1 MIVECEKCHTKFRLD
16 NKLLKETGSKVRC
29 SVCNHKFLVFGPKTE
44 QEVSEEPAVAP
55 LKDALKGGPISDLD
69 KTLVADVIEAV
80 GKEPAEKEKVSDVE
94 KTIVWNGPQEDEIEP
109 VSFEDISQLDSGI
122 IRAEAPDIKKAMDRA
137 TKVEEKIRA
146 KQERKKAAEIEEEK
160 RPVPPKPAVKKGRRP
175 GLLMSILLLI
185 LLIVAG
191 ASALVF
197 FMPELLPESIPF
209 LKRPTKEQVLDTG
222 TKRLSFKDLEGT
234 FVDSSTA
241 GKLFVVTGSV
251 INNYPDKR
259 SFIRV
264 RSNILDSKGRV
275 AKSKIVYAGNP
286 ISNNDL
292 QTLSMEE
299 IDKRLMNRA
308 GRNNINMN
316 IAPNDSVLFMIVLNN
331 LPEDVSEFTVE
342 AISSSP
348 AKR

>member
-16 NKLLKETGSKVRC
+16 DTLLKETGSKVRC
-29 SVCNHKFLVFGPKTE
+29 SVCNHKFLVYSPKAEKEASAEPVAVPPKETPK
-44 QEVSEEPAVAP
+44 EELA
-55 LKDALKGGPISDLD
+55 SDFD
-69 KTLVADVIEAV
+69 KTLVADVIEGV
-80 GKEPAEKEKVSDVE
+80 GEAPSEEEASDFDQTLVGM
-94 KTIVWNGPQEDEIEP
+94 GPQEDEIEP
-109 VSFEDISQLDSGI
+109 VSFEDISQIDSGI

-137 TKVEEKIRA
+137 TKVEKEIIAKEEQEK
-146 KQERKKAAEIEEEK
+146 EEEVREVRQPVLPTPIIKK
-160 RPVPPKPAVKKGRRP
+160 RRRP
-175 GLLMSILLLI
+175 GLLMSVLILVLLL
-185 LLIVAG
+185 VG
-191 ASALVF
+191 ASSALVF

-209 LKRPTKEQVLDTG
+209 LKKPPKEQALDMG
-222 TKRLSFKDLEGT
+222 TKRLSFSNLEGS
-234 FVDSSTA
+234 FFDSSTA
-241 GKLFVVTGSV
+241 GKLFVVTGKV

-259 SFIRV
+259 NFIRV
-264 RSNILDSKGRV
+264 RSNILDSKGKV

-316 IAPNDSVLFMIVLNN
+316 IPPNAFVPFMIVLDK

-348 AKR
+348 AKS